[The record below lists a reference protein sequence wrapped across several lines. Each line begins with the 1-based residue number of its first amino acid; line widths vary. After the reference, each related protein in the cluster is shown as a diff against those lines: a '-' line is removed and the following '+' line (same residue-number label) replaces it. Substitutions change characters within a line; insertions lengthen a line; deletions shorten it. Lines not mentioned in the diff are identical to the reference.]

1 MEVEDKDW
9 SSLCFPFPWAGSM
22 LVSTTDLQRDCISF
36 VFQFQ
41 TRFLYYKS
49 NILGKKFQLISTKSY
64 VVSGTSSLYLILCTR
79 FPRTASYLF
88 LTYLSRVNTCRHA
101 NILFSFSFL
110 PHIVTNYTH
119 NFVSCFLSFY
129 VYFRKHSMGIC
140 LYQSHVFKIF
150 IVVVQA
156 VDGIIYLINL
166 LMIGINCL

>member
-1 MEVEDKDW
+1 MFLSLEISYILIERQIDQCW
-9 SSLCFPFPWAGSM
+9 SQPQIYSETVSVLFFSSR
-22 LVSTTDLQRDCISF
+22 LVFFIIKAI
-36 VFQFQ
+36 FQE
-41 TRFLYYKS
+41 
-49 NILGKKFQLISTKSY
+49 KKFQLISTKSY

-101 NILFSFSFL
+101 NILFSFSF
-110 PHIVTNYTH
+110 PPQIVTNYTH

-166 LMIGINCL
+166 LMIGINCLQI